1 MENHDLFR
9 LLAEDEREHD
19 PALILGT
26 NQSDSILLEQGAGGG
41 PQHIIGGNGEDTI
54 SAGGGPDTIEGGNG
68 KDLLMGGGGPDLI
81 LGGNGADT
89 LVGGEGPDTLTGGNG
104 PDVFV
109 FVAHSDDDHGSG
121 GEEGGH
127 EEPTSVVTADE
138 SDSGQ
143 GGGRRETIT
152 DFTPGLDH
160 IDLSAIESVTRF
172 TDGPE
177 AFSAWVVQDE
187 ESAILRVDTDGALAG
202 EHGGAE
208 LSVVLLGVDA
218 ASVTAS
224 DFLF

>member
-1 MENHDLFR
+1 MKQHHPIGP
-9 LLAEDEREHD
+9 LAEDEHDHD

-26 NQSDSILLEQGAGGG
+26 NQSDSIILEHGAGGG
-41 PQHIIGGNGEDTI
+41 PQHIIGGNGEDTV

-68 KDLLMGGGGPDLI
+68 KDLLRGDGGPDLI

-109 FVAHSDDDHGSG
+109 FTASSDDDHGPGPG
-121 GEEGGH
+121 GGGH
-127 EEPTSVVTADE
+127 EDSTAVITADE
-138 SDSGQ
+138 GGGGHD
-143 GGGRRETIT
+143 GGRRETIT
-152 DFTPGLDH
+152 DFTPGLDR
-160 IDLSAIESVTRF
+160 IDLSALDGVTGF
-172 TDGPE
+172 ADDP
-177 AFSAWVVQDE
+177 AANSAWVEQDGE
-187 ESAILRVDTDGALAG
+187 NSILRVDTDGVLAG